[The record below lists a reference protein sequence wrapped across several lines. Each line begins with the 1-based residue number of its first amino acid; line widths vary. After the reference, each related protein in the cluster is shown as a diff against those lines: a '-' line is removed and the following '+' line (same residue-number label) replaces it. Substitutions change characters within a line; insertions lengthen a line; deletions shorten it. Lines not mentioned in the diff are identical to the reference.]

1 MGHWFPCFVIIAIEQ
16 KTCVKLLSTTMYH
29 FQPVE
34 LKCRLDHSLLSI
46 TTCSPLPE
54 AGSRSTVGHSHP
66 KVGGERGSLPIL
78 YLVTPVCGVTGLV
91 HGKIFMCRTP

>member
-34 LKCRLDHSLLSI
+34 LKYRLDLRLPRALL
-46 TTCSPLPE
+46 L
-54 AGSRSTVGHSHP
+54 GSQLLADLKKRLIKEV
-66 KVGGERGSLPIL
+66 
-78 YLVTPVCGVTGLV
+78 
-91 HGKIFMCRTP
+91 